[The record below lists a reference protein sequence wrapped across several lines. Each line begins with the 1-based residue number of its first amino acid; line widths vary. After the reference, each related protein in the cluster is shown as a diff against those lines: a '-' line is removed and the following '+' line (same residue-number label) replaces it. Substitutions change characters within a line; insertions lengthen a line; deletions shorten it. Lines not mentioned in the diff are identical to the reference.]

1 VVEVTTTGSGVI
13 PTPEGVTRPL
23 SCVDRIAKML
33 RFHASGRPEIKV
45 SPDAKAMPAEVNW
58 IDVLKPDSQEIAFL
72 ERTPG
77 IELPTLEEL
86 SQIERS
92 SRLRSERDWLR
103 LSLPV
108 IYQIDGFLPA
118 LTPLGIALSKDRL
131 LTIRFRRIKALDNV
145 FDDIARFPIQTGGIG
160 ALIAVVEAII
170 DHTAD
175 LLERVRNDLDRLSEE
190 ILGINSVDSTRQKPH
205 EHTGRLRFFLREI
218 GRKGDLTSKID
229 DVLLCMARMLPYV
242 TVHATPQ
249 LESGNRA
256 KFKNLERDVKSLND
270 YETHLAEKIQLLLD
284 AIVGLTNI
292 EQNNIFRIL
301 TVVSVVGIP
310 PTFFASMW
318 GMNFKHMAELDW
330 SYGYEFGLSVIALSA
345 IIPFVWFKWRGWC

>member
-1 VVEVTTTGSGVI
+1 
-13 PTPEGVTRPL
+13 
-23 SCVDRIAKML
+23 ML
-33 RFHASGRPEIKV
+33 RFHASSRPEIQV
-45 SPDAKAMPAEVNW
+45 SLEDKALPVEVNW
-58 IDVLKPDSQEIAFL
+58 IDVLKPDTQEIALL
-72 ERTPG
+72 ERTLG

-131 LTIRFRRIKALDNV
+131 LTVRFKRIKAFDNV
-145 FDDIARFPIQTGGIG
+145 FDNLARFPMQTGGIG
-160 ALIAVVEAII
+160 ALIAIVEAII

-175 LLERVRNDLDRLSEE
+175 LLERVGNDLDHLSEE
-190 ILGINSVDSTRQKPH
+190 ILGTNSVDPHGHEPH

-218 GRKGDLTSKID
+218 GRKGDLTSKIE
-229 DVLLCMARMLPYV
+229 DVLLGMARMLPYV
-242 TVHATPQ
+242 MVHATPE
-249 LESGNRA
+249 LESGSRA
-256 KFKNLERDVKSLND
+256 RFKSLERDIKSLND
-270 YETHLAEKIQLLLD
+270 YETHLTEKIQLLLD

>member
-1 VVEVTTTGSGVI
+1 
-13 PTPEGVTRPL
+13 
-23 SCVDRIAKML
+23 ML
-33 RFHASGRPEIKV
+33 RFHASGRPEIQV
-45 SPDAKAMPAEVNW
+45 SLEAKAVPAEVNW
-58 IDVLKPDSQEIAFL
+58 IDVLKPDTQEIALL
-72 ERTPG
+72 ERTLG

-131 LTIRFRRIKALDNV
+131 LTVRFKRIKAFDNV
-145 FDDIARFPIQTGGIG
+145 FDNLGRFPIQTGGIG
-160 ALIAVVEAII
+160 ALIAIVEAII

-175 LLERVRNDLDRLSEE
+175 LLERVGNDLDHLSEE
-190 ILGINSVDSTRQKPH
+190 ILGTNSVDPHGHKPH

-218 GRKGDLTSKID
+218 GRKGDLTSKIE
-229 DVLLCMARMLPYV
+229 DVLLGMARMLPYV
-242 TVHATPQ
+242 MVHATPE
-249 LESGNRA
+249 LESGSRA
-256 KFKNLERDVKSLND
+256 RFKSLERDIKSLND
-270 YETHLAEKIQLLLD
+270 YETHLTEKIQLLLD

>member
-1 VVEVTTTGSGVI
+1 
-13 PTPEGVTRPL
+13 
-23 SCVDRIAKML
+23 ML
-33 RFHASGRPEIKV
+33 RFHASSRPEIQV
-45 SPDAKAMPAEVNW
+45 SLEDKALPAEVNW
-58 IDVLKPDSQEIAFL
+58 IDVLKPDTQEIALL
-72 ERTPG
+72 ERTLG

-92 SRLRSERDWLR
+92 SRLRNEGDWLR

-131 LTIRFRRIKALDNV
+131 LTVRFKRIKAFDNV
-145 FDDIARFPIQTGGIG
+145 FDNLARFPMQTGGIG
-160 ALIAVVEAII
+160 ALIAIVEAII

-175 LLERVRNDLDRLSEE
+175 LLERVGNDLDHLSEE
-190 ILGINSVDSTRQKPH
+190 ILGTNSADPRGHKPH

-218 GRKGDLTSKID
+218 GRKGDLTSKIE
-229 DVLLCMARMLPYV
+229 DVLLGMARMLPYV
-242 TVHATPQ
+242 MVYTTPE
-249 LESGNRA
+249 LESGSRA
-256 KFKNLERDVKSLND
+256 RFKSLERDVKSLND
-270 YETHLAEKIQLLLD
+270 YETHLTEKIQLLLD

-330 SYGYEFGLSVIALSA
+330 SYGYVFGLSVIALSA